1 MLARGRVLRYH
12 LTICA
17 RTAAGLGACSE
28 VGTFR
33 TLSESPATPTAVGVD
48 AGSVS
53 WCGLTMHW
61 LQPALGGGGVVVGW
75 EVPGWGRARKPPVR
89 HEFPTGIYIIPA
101 CMHTCL
107 PPACVACTHTH
118 GAE

>member
-33 TLSESPATPTAVGVD
+33 TLSESPATPPAVGVD
-48 AGSVS
+48 GGWVS

-75 EVPGWGRARKPPVR
+75 EVPGWGPSAKARPPTR
-89 HEFPTGIYIIPA
+89 PRGMA
-101 CMHTCL
+101 RS
-107 PPACVACTHTH
+107 A
-118 GAE
+118 